1 LELSY
6 SVDAFLEHFVVMT
19 PPSDTPFPPPSAN
32 GEQTGLAAGV
42 TAILDALR
50 RRWKTLAAIT
60 LVVMLAVLAVV
71 MLITPQYVATARLRV
86 EPTQGALVGQVP
98 TGSNM
103 PDQSIVETE
112 ASVMR
117 SHDLAVQVVR
127 KLNLAKDSEF
137 TKDMPPLP
145 ANAAQADRDARIDDV
160 ADVVADNVSVSREKA
175 TYVIDLSFKSVD
187 PSKAARLA
195 NAFADA
201 YIESNL
207 SRRAGTASRQAAML
221 QGRVR
226 GLATAA
232 QNADAQLAQYRASAG
247 IVGEGAVSVTDQQ
260 ISPLAGQVATAESE
274 AAAARS
280 KLAVAQRQVAGGG
293 STAVSAVLGS
303 NVISN
308 LRAQRAT
315 LVSQFSEIST
325 RYGPRHPETLR
336 VKEQLQAIDQQIQD
350 EATRVIGGL
359 QSDASAATARAAS
372 LRGELQ
378 RLKGAQAV
386 ETRSTV
392 AADSYKRRAD
402 AAHQAYN
409 QAAELAQRTNQI
421 AANPLSQA
429 QLVEGATIPQK
440 PSAPNKKMLV
450 IAGVGFAL
458 LLGCIAVAGQE
469 LLSSGLRTRGDMERL
484 GVPLITAVPLQGKP
498 RGRDRISPAES
509 LVNAPFTAYAEAFRT
524 IRSTLTIGSE
534 QPIKVV
540 AFVSSLPGEGKTT
553 TSLSLARVMALSNER
568 TLIID
573 CDTRRA
579 GLGALLGA
587 KADAGLVEVLRDGVS
602 IDLAISRDVVGNLD
616 FVTVTSA
623 SFVSADLFSGDRAR
637 DLIQTLRGRYDRI
650 ILDTPP
656 LLGVADARAIAA
668 LADAVILVVRWE
680 KTHANAV
687 RSALEVLDRGQAPL
701 IGSVYSMVD
710 PNASVSGAS
719 YYSNRYA
726 PYYQQG

>member
-1 LELSY
+1 
-6 SVDAFLEHFVVMT
+6 MIT
-19 PPSDTPFPPPSAN
+19 PHSDTPFLPPSVS

-50 RRWKTLAAIT
+50 RRWKTLTAIT
-60 LVVMLAVLAVV
+60 LIVLLAVLAAV
-71 MLITPQYVATARLRV
+71 MLITPKYVATARLRV
-86 EPTQGALVGQVP
+86 EPTQSALVGQVP

-127 KLNLAKDSEF
+127 KMNLDQDIEF
-137 TKDMPPLP
+137 TKNLPPLT
-145 ANAAQADRDARIDDV
+145 ADASRAERGARINDV
-160 ADVVADNVSVSREKA
+160 ADFVADQVSVSREKA
-175 TYVIDLSFKSVD
+175 TYVIDLSFESID
-187 PSKAARLA
+187 PVKAARLA
-195 NAFADA
+195 NAYAEA

-207 SRRAGTASRQAAML
+207 SRRAGTASRQATML
-221 QGRVR
+221 QRR
-226 GLATAA
+226 LQELARTA

-280 KLAVAQRQVAGGG
+280 KLAVAQRQAASGG

-308 LRAQRAT
+308 LRGQRAA

-336 VKEQLQAIDQQIQD
+336 IKEQLQAIDQQIQD

-378 RLKGAQAV
+378 RLKGTQAV

-429 QLVEGATIPQK
+429 QLVEGATVPQK
-440 PSAPNKKMLV
+440 PAAPNKKMLV
-450 IAGVGFAL
+450 AAGVGLAI
-458 LLGCIAVAGQE
+458 LLGCIVVAGQE
-469 LLSSGLRTRGDMERL
+469 LLSSGLRTRGDLERL
-484 GVPLITAVPLQGKP
+484 GVPLIAAVPLQGKQ
-498 RGRDRISPAES
+498 RGSDQVSPAAS
-509 LVNAPFTAYAEAFRT
+509 LVDAPFTAYAESFRT
-524 IRSTLTIGSE
+524 IRSTLTVGSE

-540 AFVSSLPGEGKTT
+540 AFVSSLPDEGKTT

-579 GLGALLGA
+579 GLGVLLGA
-587 KADAGLVEVLRDGVS
+587 KADTGLVEVLRDGMS
-602 IDLAISRDVVGNLD
+602 IDRAIQRDVVENLD
-616 FVTVTSA
+616 VVTVTSA

-637 DLIQTLRGRYDRI
+637 DVIQTLRGRYDRI

-680 KTHANAV
+680 KTPANAV

-701 IGSVYSMVD
+701 VGGVYSMVD
-710 PNASVSGAS
+710 PDASISGAM
-719 YYSNRYA
+719 YYSSRYA
-726 PYYQQG
+726 SYYQQG